1 MVQLLD
7 SSGQPLK
14 AAPRMRVSDT
24 AHRAASLRTREL
36 ASWMPLLGSADSDLL
51 SELPTLVSRSRDLT
65 RNHGVASGAIQTLVD
80 NVIGTG
86 LRLAAIPDYRALG
99 KTKEW
104 ADEWARQVET
114 EWRSWA
120 ESTECDAANA
130 LTFAGMTALVF
141 RSSIVNG
148 EALALPLWLEQR
160 GTRYAT
166 TMQLVEAD
174 RLSNPAGRQDSK
186 TMRSG
191 IEIDM
196 YGAAV
201 AYHLRK
207 NHPGD
212 VYMGFGLDAQDW
224 ERIPARTAF
233 GRQRVLH
240 IHDKERTGQHRG
252 KPLLTSI
259 MPMFKMLDH
268 YERSELQ
275 AAVVN
280 AMIAAFIETPLDGE
294 AIGEMFGGSVDDY
307 LAARNEWDIRLQGGS
322 IIPVFPGDKVAPFT
336 PSRPNSG
343 YGQFVENVLRHIG
356 AGLNIPFE
364 LLMKDFS
371 KTNYSSA
378 RAALLEA
385 WRYFNAR
392 RQWMAT
398 YWARPVYELWLEEAI
413 NRGIVDAPDFYE
425 RRAAWTRCKWIGPGR
440 GWVDPVKEAKAA
452 HLRMQI
458 GLSTLEDECAAQ
470 GLDWEEVLEQLAR
483 EKAKIIELGLSI
495 NDVNSILTTTDNNQE
510 EENEDL
516 EPHRR

>member
-1 MVQLLD
+1 
-7 SSGQPLK
+7 
-14 AAPRMRVSDT
+14 
-24 AHRAASLRTREL
+24 
-36 ASWMPLLGSADSDLL
+36 
-51 SELPTLVSRSRDLT
+51 
-65 RNHGVASGAIQTLVD
+65 
-80 NVIGTG
+80 
-86 LRLAAIPDYRALG
+86 
-99 KTKEW
+99 
-104 ADEWARQVET
+104 
-114 EWRSWA
+114 
-120 ESTECDAANA
+120 
-130 LTFAGMTALVF
+130 
-141 RSSIVNG
+141 
-148 EALALPLWLEQR
+148 LWLEER

-240 IHDKERTGQHRG
+240 IHEKERTGQHRG

-356 AGLNIPFE
+356 AGLNMPFE

-378 RAALLEA
+378 RAALA
-385 WRYFNAR
+385 
-392 RQWMAT
+392 
-398 YWARPVYELWLEEAI
+398 
-413 NRGIVDAPDFYE
+413 
-425 RRAAWTRCKWIGPGR
+425 
-440 GWVDPVKEAKAA
+440 
-452 HLRMQI
+452 
-458 GLSTLEDECAAQ
+458 
-470 GLDWEEVLEQLAR
+470 
-483 EKAKIIELGLSI
+483 
-495 NDVNSILTTTDNNQE
+495 
-510 EENEDL
+510 
-516 EPHRR
+516 

>member
-7 SSGQPLK
+7 SSGQPMKSGLRFK
-14 AAPRMRVSDT
+14 VSDT

-65 RNHGVASGAIQTLVD
+65 RNHGVAAGAIQTLVD

-86 LRLAAIPDYRALG
+86 LRLASIPDYRALG

-104 ADEWARQVET
+104 ADDWARGVES
-114 EWRSWA
+114 EWRAWS
-120 ESTECDAANA
+120 ESTACDAANA
-130 LTFAGMTALVF
+130 LTFHGMTALVF
-141 RSSIVNG
+141 RASLING
-148 EALALPLWLEQR
+148 EVLALPLWLESRLDQR
-160 GTRYAT
+160 GASYAT
-166 TMQLVEAD
+166 TIQLIEAD
-174 RLSNPAGRQDSK
+174 RLSNPAGVQDSK
-186 TMRSG
+186 TLRSG
-191 IEIDM
+191 IEIDT

-201 AYHLRK
+201 AYHIRK
-207 NHPGD
+207 THPGD
-212 VYMGFGLDAQDW
+212 AYIGYGQDREEW
-224 ERIPARTAF
+224 LRVPVRTQF
-233 GRQRVLH
+233 GRLRVLH
-240 IHDKERTGQHRG
+240 VHDKERTGQHRG

-259 MPMFKMLDH
+259 MAMFKMLDH

-294 AIGEMFGGSVDDY
+294 AIGEMFGGSVEDY
-307 LAARNEWDIRLQGGS
+307 LAARNEWDIKLQGGS
-322 IIPVFPGDKVAPFT
+322 IIPVFPGDKVSPFT

-398 YWARPVYELWLEEAI
+398 YWAKPVYELWLEEAI
-413 NRGIVDAPDFYE
+413 NRGVIDAPDFYE

-452 HLRMQI
+452 QLRMQI
-458 GLSTLEDECAAQ
+458 GLSTLEDECASQ

-483 EKAKIIELGLSI
+483 EKAKITELGLTI
-495 NDVNSILTTTDNNQE
+495 NDTNSIMTTTEDNTE
-510 EENEDL
+510 E
-516 EPHRR
+516 PQP

>member
-7 SSGQPLK
+7 SAGNPLK
-14 AAPRMRVSDT
+14 ASDT
-24 AHRAASLRTREL
+24 AHRAASHRAREL
-36 ASWMPLLGSADSDLL
+36 SSWLPPLGSADSDLL
-51 SELPTLVSRSRDLT
+51 GELPTLVSRSRDLS
-65 RNHGVASGAIQTLVD
+65 RNHGVAAGAMQTLTD
-80 NVIGTG
+80 NVVGTG
-86 LRLAAIPDYRALG
+86 LRLSATPDYRALG
-99 KTKEW
+99 KDKKW
-104 ADEWARQVET
+104 ADEWSRGVESL
-114 EWRSWA
+114 WRAWA
-120 ESTECDAANA
+120 ESTDCDAAKS
-130 LTFAGMTALVF
+130 LTFAGMTCLVF

-148 EALALPLWLEQR
+148 EALALPLWLENR
-160 GTRYAT
+160 GAKFAT
-166 TMQLVEAD
+166 TIQLVEAD
-174 RLSNPAGRQDSK
+174 RLCNPNGMQDSK
-186 TMRSG
+186 YRRAG
-191 IEIDM
+191 IEIDA
-196 YGAAV
+196 YGAPR
-201 AYHLRK
+201 AYHIRK
-207 NHPGD
+207 SHPGD
-212 VYMGFGLDAQDW
+212 AYLGFGVDISDW
-224 ERIPARTAF
+224 ERIPFATSF
-233 GRQRVLH
+233 GRRRVLH

-294 AIGEMFGGSVDDY
+294 SIGEMFGGSVDDY

-322 IIPVFPGDKVAPFT
+322 IIPIFPGDKVAPFT

-385 WRYFNAR
+385 WRYFSAQ
-392 RQWMAT
+392 RQWLAT

-413 NRGIVDAPDFYE
+413 NKGLIEAPDFYE
-425 RRAAWTRCKWIGPGR
+425 NKAAWTRCKWIGPGR

-458 GLSTLEDECAAQ
+458 GLSTLEDECASQ

-483 EKAKIIELGLSI
+483 EKAKITELGLTI
-495 NDVNSILTTTDNNQE
+495 NDVNSILNTNTQEKEDND
-510 EENEDL
+510 ENL
-516 EPHRR
+516 EPHNR

>member
-120 ESTECDAANA
+120 ESTECDATNA

-148 EALALPLWLEQR
+148 EAIALPLWLEER

-240 IHDKERTGQHRG
+240 IHD
-252 KPLLTSI
+252 
-259 MPMFKMLDH
+259 
-268 YERSELQ
+268 
-275 AAVVN
+275 
-280 AMIAAFIETPLDGE
+280 
-294 AIGEMFGGSVDDY
+294 
-307 LAARNEWDIRLQGGS
+307 
-322 IIPVFPGDKVAPFT
+322 
-336 PSRPNSG
+336 
-343 YGQFVENVLRHIG
+343 
-356 AGLNIPFE
+356 
-364 LLMKDFS
+364 
-371 KTNYSSA
+371 
-378 RAALLEA
+378 
-385 WRYFNAR
+385 
-392 RQWMAT
+392 
-398 YWARPVYELWLEEAI
+398 
-413 NRGIVDAPDFYE
+413 
-425 RRAAWTRCKWIGPGR
+425 
-440 GWVDPVKEAKAA
+440 
-452 HLRMQI
+452 
-458 GLSTLEDECAAQ
+458 
-470 GLDWEEVLEQLAR
+470 
-483 EKAKIIELGLSI
+483 
-495 NDVNSILTTTDNNQE
+495 
-510 EENEDL
+510 
-516 EPHRR
+516 

>member
-1 MVQLLD
+1 MEK
-7 SSGQPLK
+7 S
-14 AAPRMRVSDT
+14 SDT
-24 AHRAASLRTREL
+24 AHRAASLRAREL
-36 ASWMPLLGSADSDLL
+36 ASWLPLMGSADSDLL

-65 RNHGVASGAIQTLVD
+65 RNHGVAAGAIQTLVD

-86 LRLAAIPDYRALG
+86 LRLSVTPDYRVLG
-99 KTKEW
+99 KSKEW
-104 ADEWARQVET
+104 ADDWARSVES
-114 EWRSWA
+114 EWRAWA
-120 ESTECDAANA
+120 ESTECDAARA
-130 LTFAGMTALVF
+130 LNFSGLTALVF
-141 RSSIVNG
+141 RSSLVNG
-148 EALALPLWLEQR
+148 EALALPLWLER
-160 GTRYAT
+160 GGRYAT
-166 TMQLVEAD
+166 AVQLVESD
-174 RLSNPAGRQDSK
+174 KLSNPSGAQDSK
-186 TMRSG
+186 TLRSG
-191 IEIDM
+191 IEIDT
-196 YGAAV
+196 YGAAL
-201 AYHLRK
+201 AYHIRK
-207 NHPGD
+207 THPGD
-212 VYMGFGLDAQDW
+212 AYIGYGRDQDEW
-224 ERIPARTAF
+224 ERIPARTDF
-233 GRQRVLH
+233 GRLRMLH

-252 KPLLTSI
+252 KPILTSI

-294 AIGEMFGGSVDDY
+294 AIGEMFGGSVNDY

-322 IIPVFPGDKVAPFT
+322 IIPVFPGDKVSPFT

-398 YWARPVYELWLEEAI
+398 SWAKPVYELWLEEAI
-413 NRGIVDAPDFYE
+413 NRGFIEAPDFYE
-425 RRAAWTRCKWIGPGR
+425 RRSAWTRCKWIGPGR

-452 HLRMQI
+452 QLRMQI
-458 GLSTLEDECAAQ
+458 GLSTLEDECASQ

-483 EKAKIIELGLSI
+483 EKAKILELGLTI
-495 NDVNSILTTTDNNQE
+495 NDVNSILNTKE
-510 EENEDL
+510 EMDDEDL
-516 EPHRR
+516 ESPER